1 MRLSNTQAASK
12 KLATA
17 LLVVVLPLSAAG
29 GCTWFGQDKLGQ
41 YRAENERLL
50 QDYRT
55 QRDLSARLEV
65 QNRALV
71 GRVSELENRLAT
83 ISNAVRDPLA
93 GIPSPSASSNTA
105 NPTSLLDP
113 PSLPNQAILSSSGP
127 PTPSSGIATD
137 PWGPAGKK

>member
-1 MRLSNTQAASK
+1 MRPSNTRPIGEAS
-12 KLATA
+12 ATA
-17 LLVVVLPLSAAG
+17 LLMIVLSVVAAG
-29 GCTWFGQDKLGQ
+29 GCTWFGQDKLSQ

-93 GIPSPSASSNTA
+93 GIPVPSTS

-113 PSLPNQAILSSSGP
+113 PSLPSQGILSSGGSVPVQG
-127 PTPSSGIATD
+127 GVAAD